1 MTKYKVNLLLE
12 VFVTGYRYHHF
23 DTVYHLMKQSN
34 PLWTGCM
41 NYTVGNTDAE
51 FDLGADTFFKLAGI
65 ERIRNDILSER

>member
-1 MTKYKVNLLLE
+1 M
-12 VFVTGYRYHHF
+12 R
-23 DTVYHLMKQSN
+23 QSN

-65 ERIRNDILSER
+65 KRIRNDILSER